1 MDSNQGRRLMTL
13 LTVDAFL
20 DAHREQLPKATAAGI
35 RQRFGEALAEVTQHV
50 QTQHASPLMAQGLTR
65 TVREKRDALLRDHMA
80 PITGIA
86 RLSAAEVPELKPIKM
101 PRGGPGVQKLL
112 AEADGMAVIAQQHRE
127 LFVAAGLPS
136 TFVEDLRAAVE
147 DIRTT
152 LADRTNRYGDQAGA
166 GKGLENGL
174 VLGNKYKAVLDS
186 LVRSEAHGNAE
197 LLADWDIIKRV
208 PHAPGRRRG
217 KTAPAPE
224 ATKTESS
231 ASPVA
236 PVAPI
241 SDASRLLSNGST
253 GQVGG
258 SILQEVTSV
267 A

>member
-20 DAHREQLPKATAAGI
+20 DAHAEQLPKATAAGI

-65 TVREKRDALLRDHMA
+65 TMQEKRDSLLRDHMA
-80 PITGIA
+80 PITRIA
-86 RLSAAEVPELKPIKM
+86 RLSAAEVPELEPIRM

-112 AEADGMAVIAQQHRE
+112 AAADGMAVIAQQHRE

-147 DIRTT
+147 DIRAT
-152 LADRTNRYGDQAGA
+152 LADRANRYGDQAGA

-208 PHAPGRRRG
+208 PHAPGRRKG
-217 KTAPAPE
+217 KTPPVPA
-224 ATKTESS
+224 ATKTESP
-231 ASPVA
+231 ASPA
-236 PVAPI
+236 SPIAPI
-241 SDASRLLSNGST
+241 ADASRLLPARAAEQLGT
-253 GQVGG
+253 A
-258 SILQEVTSV
+258 V
-267 A
+267 ATEAAALA

>member
-1 MDSNQGRRLMTL
+1 
-13 LTVDAFL
+13 
-20 DAHREQLPKATAAGI
+20 
-35 RQRFGEALAEVTQHV
+35 
-50 QTQHASPLMAQGLTR
+50 
-65 TVREKRDALLRDHMA
+65 
-80 PITGIA
+80 
-86 RLSAAEVPELKPIKM
+86 
-101 PRGGPGVQKLL
+101 VQKLL

-224 ATKTESS
+224 ATKTESP
-231 ASPVA
+231 AS